1 MIALLIILGF
11 LFQPGDSP
19 TKWQCAKNCEPPG
32 KDMTLLKGREM
43 TERVVTCETP
53 KLPNLLDA
61 KGTVLVQVLVDETG
75 NVSCVRA
82 ISGLSLLQ
90 EPALEAAKKWKFKPL
105 LVDGKAKPYTGFIYV
120 YASWDADEM
129 KKHCPNN
136 DGPNKSLDASG
147 GSVFLNLLRPAML
160 Q

>member
-1 MIALLIILGF
+1 MFALLIILVF

-61 KGTVLVQVLVDETG
+61 KVGIDLVMRLPFG
-75 NVSCVRA
+75 A
-82 ISGLSLLQ
+82 SGLS
-90 EPALEAAKKWKFKPL
+90 AN
-105 LVDGKAKPYTGFIYV
+105 
-120 YASWDADEM
+120 
-129 KKHCPNN
+129 H
-136 DGPNKSLDASG
+136 
-147 GSVFLNLLRPAML
+147 LRIA
-160 Q
+160 